1 MQQIFDYSRH
11 NNVKARVKQDILS
24 EFNYCCAYCR
34 SKSERLTLDH
44 VLAESKGGIDSRKNL
59 VPACAKC
66 NRSKGS
72 LNLTSWYTQQKPFYS
87 PERLQRILNRCDVK
101 IWADQTGYA
110 KGFAPISKNTQK
122 CQ

>member
-11 NNVKARVKQDILS
+11 KNVKARVKQDIYS
-24 EFNYCCAYCR
+24 EFNHCCAYCG
-34 SKSERLTLDH
+34 SKPERLTLDH
-44 VLAESKGGIDSRKNL
+44 VLAESKGGMDSRKNL

-72 LNLTSWYTQQKPFYS
+72 KNLSDWYTQEKPFYS

-101 IWADQTGYA
+101 ISASSAGWV
-110 KGFAPISKNTQK
+110 KGFAPQV
-122 CQ
+122 